1 MFIVLL
7 NILNRKILG
16 LLYQQHQLRQFNVIP
31 LFTST
36 TPRHIRFD
44 TNIVIKVV
52 LGLGSEKTMGTLN
65 KTLQQTIKKRKKPD
79 DTPNMQTNKEE
90 QPKISK
96 PKKRDLASEYFQ
108 DNILKENH
116 VHIGPNKR
124 DLLYCLGWNDEKLR
138 YTQMQRRHESRSK
151 HYESIRRK
159 IENDNKLLT
168 KQDVYE
174 KIGLKNFNLPIPPR
188 KNSLFRK
195 LKLNAFINT
204 QKSDTKFIKKFKEK
218 IVSKENTSV
227 LIGDWSRTAMKY
239 QVQQNEQV
247 LGNSLKRQDIKS
259 LETFKIRQH
268 PNFSKKGKLV
278 TVHGLLCCK
287 NENCKKTLK
296 GVVSLERLWNRDDV
310 ATLNLK
316 DSHCKFE
323 HPRHGSL
330 GFLPRKRA
338 RRHRGKVKTFPKDD
352 KTKPVHLT
360 AFLGYKAGMTH
371 IVRDMERP
379 GSKMHKKEVVEAV
392 SVIETPPMVIV
403 GVVGYVETPR
413 GLRSLTTV
421 WAEHLSDE
429 LKRRFY
435 KNWYRSKKK
444 AFTKYAKKYST
455 EGQKPINSQLDR
467 IKKYCQ
473 VVRVIAHTQIKS
485 VKIGQKKAHVME
497 IQLNGGSVSDKVDWA
512 KEHFEKKVD
521 IKSVFEQ
528 DEMIDTISVTKGHG
542 YEGVTARWGTKK
554 LPRKTHKGLRK
565 VACIG
570 AWHPSRVMY
579 SVPRAGQDGYHH
591 RTEVNKK
598 IYRIGDAGDLKN
610 GSTSF
615 DISDKVIT
623 PLGGFPHYG
632 IVNEDWIM
640 VKGSTPGIKKRVI
653 TLRKSLLVHTKRSA
667 LEKVTLKFIDTSSK
681 FGHGRFQTSAEK
693 SAFYGT
699 RKKDLVA

>member
-44 TNIVIKVV
+44 NNIVIKVV

-65 KTLQQTIKKRKKPD
+65 SSIETDGVSLTVRLEDITTNNKKKKRKEKKRKKPD

-90 QPKISK
+90 QPKI
-96 PKKRDLASEYFQ
+96 R
-108 DNILKENH
+108 
-116 VHIGPNKR
+116 
-124 DLLYCLGWNDEKLR
+124 WNDEKLR

-218 IVSKENTSV
+218 FVSKENTSV

-247 LGNSLKRQDIKS
+247 LGNSLKRQDIKCKTRS

-268 PNFSKKGKLV
+268 PNFI
-278 TVHGLLCCK
+278 HGLLCCK